1 MAAGS
6 SRDHIV
12 TGTVRVVTWNLW
24 WRFGPWRERQP
35 AITSALRDAASD
47 VLTLQE
53 VWAGADDNQA
63 HQLGESLGLPHLA
76 WSPNRR
82 SERWRRR
89 IAPHGDGLDVGNA
102 ILSRWPILST
112 EEVVLPDA
120 GAAEEGRTVLA
131 VVVRHPDGPLPVLTT
146 HLSSHPALS
155 ATRVAQVEE
164 VARLADRTAR
174 SAAGLGGDPF
184 PPVVT
189 GDFNSEPESDEMR
202 RLSGTLTAPAVDGL
216 VLVDAWRLAQDADPG
231 WTWRRENPYLS
242 EGNPNARI
250 DYVLAGLGGAKL
262 RGRVVDVGLVGAG
275 PVDGVWPSDH
285 AGVRADLRV

>member
-1 MAAGS
+1 M
-6 SRDHIV
+6 

-35 AITSALRDAASD
+35 AITSALHDAAPD

-53 VWAGADDNQA
+53 VWAGADDKQA
-63 HQLGESLGLPHLA
+63 HQLGANLGLPHLA
-76 WSPNRR
+76 WSPNRC

-89 IAPHGDGLDVGNA
+89 IAPHGEGLDVGNA
-102 ILSRWPILST
+102 ILSRWPIHSA
-112 EEVVLPDA
+112 EEVALPDA

-131 VVVRHPDGPLPVLTT
+131 VLLEHPNGPLPVLTT

-155 ATRVAQVEE
+155 AVRVAQVEE
-164 VARLADRTAR
+164 VARLANRTAR
-174 SAAGLGGDPF
+174 SAMGLGGDPF

-189 GDFNSEPESDEMR
+189 GDFNSEPESDEVR
-202 RLSGTLTAPAVDGL
+202 RLTGTLTAPAVDGL
-216 VLVDAWRLAQDADPG
+216 VLVDAWRFARDGDPG

-242 EGNPNARI
+242 EGSANARI
-250 DYVLAGLGGAKL
+250 DYVLVGLGGSTL
-262 RGRVVDVGLVGAG
+262 RGRVADVALVGTQ

-285 AGVRADLRV
+285 AGVRVDLRV